1 MEMFAH
7 CLDCKQGFYY
17 TRSGPHS
24 KPLTRCPKHQK
35 AHNDALNRARVA
47 KCRAKKREAKNP
59 PNKQTRSG
67 ATRLARGG
75 VDADLAVYHMVD
87 PGSNKTRCGRAI
99 TSNVPAS
106 VVAKHPNLYRACK
119 RCIGAAGD
127 SGR

>member
-7 CLDCKQGFYY
+7 CIDCKQGFYY
-17 TRSGPHS
+17 TRGGPHS

-75 VDADLAVYHMVD
+75 VDADLAVYHLVS
-87 PGSNKTRCGRAI
+87 GTGKTTLCGKPK
-99 TSNVPAS
+99 TSNVPSS
-106 VVAKHPNLYRACK
+106 VVEKHPHLYRLCK
-119 RCIGAAGD
+119 RCEAAAARNGQ
-127 SGR
+127 